1 MGGAVSYTLVHKRSS
16 KEGLSG
22 QKGVSK
28 LSVPA
33 PGPWAPPPPAPGTG
47 SSSLQGA
54 FPLLFLTMRLS
65 NIDVNRLQ
73 H

>member
-1 MGGAVSYTLVHKRSS
+1 MSYTLVHKQNG

-33 PGPWAPPPPAPGTG
+33 PGPWAPPPPARDTG

-54 FPLLFLTMRLS
+54 FLLLLSMMRLS
-65 NIDVNRLQ
+65 NIDVN
-73 H
+73 